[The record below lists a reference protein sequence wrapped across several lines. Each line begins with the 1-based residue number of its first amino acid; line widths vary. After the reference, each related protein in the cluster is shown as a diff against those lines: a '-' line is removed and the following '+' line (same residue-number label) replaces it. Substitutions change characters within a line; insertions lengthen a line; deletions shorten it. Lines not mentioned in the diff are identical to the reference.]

1 MTGKFHLFGLAH
13 FVILSAIPATALAF
27 SEICR
32 KSRQAALRLTRGL
45 GFFLLVNE
53 LIWYGYKYRYE
64 GFRFPEGLPLQLCD
78 LTLWLTILSALTLTQ
93 WCYEVAYY
101 AGLAG
106 SSMAVLTPDLWAPFP
121 SYPTIY
127 FFLAHGFVIV
137 TILTLTW
144 SRTLVPRR
152 NSVWV
157 AFGVLNNYALAV
169 GVFDAIF
176 KTNYL
181 YLREKPVS
189 TSLLDY
195 LGPWPIYIVAG
206 EAVALLLFAA
216 LWIPWRQRA
225 PS

>member
-1 MTGKFHLFGLAH
+1 MTGTVQLFGPAHITILA
-13 FVILSAIPATALAF
+13 AIPATALAL
-27 SEICR
+27 SAACR
-32 KSRQAALRLTRGL
+32 KSWQAASWVRRGL
-45 GFFLLVNE
+45 GCFLLVNE
-53 LIWYGYKYRYE
+53 LTWYAYRYHYE

-78 LTLWLTILSALTLTQ
+78 LTLWLTIFAALTLTR

-127 FFLAHGFVIV
+127 FFLAHGFIIIA
-137 TILTLTW
+137 ILTLTW
-144 SRTLVPRR
+144 GKLLTPGR
-152 NSVWV
+152 NSLWV
-157 AFGVLNNYALAV
+157 AFGALNGYAFVIGL
-169 GVFDAIF
+169 FDAIF

-189 TSLLDY
+189 ASLLDY
-195 LGPWPIYIVAG
+195 LGPWPIYILAG
-206 EAVALLLFAA
+206 EAVALLLFAL
-216 LWIPWRQRA
+216 LWIPWRRAA